1 MLNYWKKGVMKM
13 TNEQELFVLII
24 IFAVTFRYL
33 YKNRIIY
40 QKELIK
46 QEERERKQIK
56 RRYKKYQRKMAKAE
70 KKEQKKMIKAEKKI
84 RKKMIKTRGQDKTNI
99 HIEKAWK
106 KLK

>member
-46 QEERERKQIK
+46 QEERERKQRK

-70 KKEQKKMIKAEKKI
+70 KKEQKKMIKAEKK
-84 RKKMIKTRGQDKTNI
+84 MIKTRGQDKTNI

>member
-46 QEERERKQIK
+46 QEERERKQRK
-56 RRYKKYQRKMAKAE
+56 RRYKNIKE
-70 KKEQKKMIKAEKKI
+70 KWQKPKKKN
-84 RKKMIKTRGQDKTNI
+84 KKR
-99 HIEKAWK
+99 
-106 KLK
+106 

>member
-46 QEERERKQIK
+46 QEERERK
-56 RRYKKYQRKMAKAE
+56 
-70 KKEQKKMIKAEKKI
+70 
-84 RKKMIKTRGQDKTNI
+84 
-99 HIEKAWK
+99 
-106 KLK
+106 

>member
-1 MLNYWKKGVMKM
+1 MLEFVILFPYAKLLEKGVMKM

-46 QEERERKQIK
+46 QEERERKQRK

-70 KKEQKKMIKAEKKI
+70 KKEQK
-84 RKKMIKTRGQDKTNI
+84 R
-99 HIEKAWK
+99 
-106 KLK
+106 

>member
-1 MLNYWKKGVMKM
+1 M

-46 QEERERKQIK
+46 QEERERKQRK

-70 KKEQKKMIKAEKKI
+70 KKEQKKMIKAEKKSEFFSKNVLHFS
-84 RKKMIKTRGQDKTNI
+84 KKYSIIILALKN
-99 HIEKAWK
+99 AWVFSSVGRAPDS
-106 KLK
+106 

>member
-46 QEERERKQIK
+46 QEE

>member
-46 QEERERKQIK
+46 QEERERKQRK

-70 KKEQKKMIKAEKKI
+70 KKEQKKMLVNRI
-84 RKKMIKTRGQDKTNI
+84 DS
-99 HIEKAWK
+99 
-106 KLK
+106 

>member
-1 MLNYWKKGVMKM
+1 MKM

-46 QEERERKQIK
+46 QEERERK

>member
-46 QEERERKQIK
+46 QEERERKQRK
-56 RRYKKYQRKMAKAE
+56 RRYGTSLRKE
-70 KKEQKKMIKAEKKI
+70 KCVRMD
-84 RKKMIKTRGQDKTNI
+84 RSN
-99 HIEKAWK
+99 
-106 KLK
+106 

>member
-40 QKELIK
+40 ETEKLVFVQAGTGV
-46 QEERERKQIK
+46 
-56 RRYKKYQRKMAKAE
+56 RYP
-70 KKEQKKMIKAEKKI
+70 I
-84 RKKMIKTRGQDKTNI
+84 
-99 HIEKAWK
+99 
-106 KLK
+106 LVP

>member
-1 MLNYWKKGVMKM
+1 M

-46 QEERERKQIK
+46 QEERERKQRK
-56 RRYKKYQRKMAKAE
+56 RRYKKYQRKMV
-70 KKEQKKMIKAEKKI
+70 KAEKKI

>member
-1 MLNYWKKGVMKM
+1 M

-46 QEERERKQIK
+46 QEERERK
-56 RRYKKYQRKMAKAE
+56 RRYKKYQRVVY
-70 KKEQKKMIKAEKKI
+70 KKI
-84 RKKMIKTRGQDKTNI
+84 EKRVKYKTHFSDIQRST
-99 HIEKAWK
+99 
-106 KLK
+106 

>member
-46 QEERERKQIK
+46 QEERERKQRK
-56 RRYKKYQRKMAKAE
+56 RRYKKYQRNLQLVQDCKYKAHHRL
-70 KKEQKKMIKAEKKI
+70 Q
-84 RKKMIKTRGQDKTNI
+84 
-99 HIEKAWK
+99 
-106 KLK
+106 

>member
-1 MLNYWKKGVMKM
+1 M

-46 QEERERKQIK
+46 QEERERKQRENEDIK
-56 RRYKKYQRKMAKAE
+56 NIKEKWQKPKKKN
-70 KKEQKKMIKAEKKI
+70 KK
-84 RKKMIKTRGQDKTNI
+84 R
-99 HIEKAWK
+99 
-106 KLK
+106 